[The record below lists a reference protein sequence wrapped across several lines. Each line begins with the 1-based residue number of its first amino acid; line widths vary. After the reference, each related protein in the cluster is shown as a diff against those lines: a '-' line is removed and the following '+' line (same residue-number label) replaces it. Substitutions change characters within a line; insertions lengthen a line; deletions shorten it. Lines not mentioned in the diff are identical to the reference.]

1 MEESNNTI
9 DMSISKNKINQ
20 ENISLNV
27 SPNNTEDKSTFER
40 KIIEAFRQEN
50 AYECMKKLTI
60 AYDEIKFYIKDIK
73 SSNGKNFILNR
84 NLLDKLNR
92 LVERKYFNINI
103 LIGKIFNDLLETSN
117 FDILSNDT
125 NLLIQLSNQILNNLE
140 IIKTTNISLNL
151 EKKCSTFLN
160 YLLKNT
166 KINLDDE
173 QKEILQELLNSFPS
187 KFNSESYKN
196 FNTIKDNIIQYCQS
210 EQLENK
216 IEGIDLLI
224 SNFNNTFSIHEQFDL
239 LFQYVTQIIKS
250 LINKPNI
257 NYKKAYFQLGNFI
270 TCMLYSIKFRIII
283 EKKDNLEMNIN
294 SKSIFLFDNI
304 KEDEKENQN
313 IHLQNSN
320 TDKSMNDLSFL
331 NNCLFELTE
340 QKDILIKSEKIIP
353 ICLLILNALIIYD
366 KLFDL
371 QYVCFLLLKKIYFI
385 FPQYKKKIEDLIIK
399 NLINLCIYQ
408 KKEERLNTIECRQFL
423 HYLLNNEEDED
434 LKSKLNKAIEEKGNS
449 INIELEEN
457 ILYDKT
463 IVEYEN
469 LNFSNFNLRIA
480 YPYLSIIEAGNE
492 FSKYI
497 EIENPNSLIY
507 IGVATNNYDINVKL
521 FKYCPNITNEY
532 NDYDD
537 SNDNIHFIEIY
548 KIERIDSSEIPL
560 KIILFCKEKGIYK
573 LVFDNSYSWFNSKT
587 VRYRLSVL
595 KLINEINDIKNIDNL
610 GNQENDKIE
619 VNVQI

>member
-480 YPYLSIIEAGNE
+480 YPYLSIIEAGNQ

-532 NDYDD
+532 NYYDD

-548 KIERIDSSEIPL
+548 KIERIDCSEIPL

>member
-480 YPYLSIIEAGNE
+480 YPYLSIIEAGNK

-497 EIENPNSLIY
+497 EIDNPNSLIY

-532 NDYDD
+532 NYYDD

-548 KIERIDSSEIPL
+548 KIERIDCSEIPL

>member
-1 MEESNNTI
+1 
-9 DMSISKNKINQ
+9 
-20 ENISLNV
+20 
-27 SPNNTEDKSTFER
+27 
-40 KIIEAFRQEN
+40 
-50 AYECMKKLTI
+50 
-60 AYDEIKFYIKDIK
+60 
-73 SSNGKNFILNR
+73 
-84 NLLDKLNR
+84 
-92 LVERKYFNINI
+92 
-103 LIGKIFNDLLETSN
+103 
-117 FDILSNDT
+117 
-125 NLLIQLSNQILNNLE
+125 
-140 IIKTTNISLNL
+140 
-151 EKKCSTFLN
+151 
-160 YLLKNT
+160 
-166 KINLDDE
+166 
-173 QKEILQELLNSFPS
+173 
-187 KFNSESYKN
+187 
-196 FNTIKDNIIQYCQS
+196 
-210 EQLENK
+210 
-216 IEGIDLLI
+216 
-224 SNFNNTFSIHEQFDL
+224 
-239 LFQYVTQIIKS
+239 
-250 LINKPNI
+250 
-257 NYKKAYFQLGNFI
+257 
-270 TCMLYSIKFRIII
+270 
-283 EKKDNLEMNIN
+283 MNIN

-480 YPYLSIIEAGNE
+480 YPYLSIIEAGNQ

-548 KIERIDSSEIPL
+548 KIERIDCSEIPL

>member
-9 DMSISKNKINQ
+9 DTSISKNKINQ

-27 SPNNTEDKSTFER
+27 NPSNTEDKSTFE
-40 KIIEAFRQEN
+40 KTIIEAFRQEN
-50 AYECMKKLTI
+50 VYECMKKLTI

-92 LVERKYFNINI
+92 LVERKYININV

-117 FDILSNDT
+117 FEILSNDT
-125 NLLIQLSNQILNNLE
+125 NILIQLSNQILNTLD
-140 IIKTTNISLNL
+140 IIKTTNVSLNL

-160 YLLKNT
+160 YLLQNA

-187 KFNSESYKN
+187 RYNSEAYKN
-196 FNTIKDNIIQYCQS
+196 FKDIKDNIIQYCQS

-216 IEGIDLLI
+216 VEGIDILI
-224 SNFNNTFSIHEQFDL
+224 SNFNNTYSIHEQFDL
-239 LFQYVTQIIKS
+239 LFQYVTQIVKS
-250 LINKPNI
+250 LINKPSI
-257 NYKKAYFQLGNFI
+257 DYKKAYFQLGNFI
-270 TCMLYSIKFRIII
+270 TCMLYSIKFKVKI
-283 EKKDNLEMNIN
+283 ENEENLQMNIN
-294 SKSIFLFDNI
+294 SKSIFLYDNI
-304 KEDEKENQN
+304 KEGEKEKEN

-320 TDKSMNDLSFL
+320 TNNSMNDLSFL
-331 NNCLFELTE
+331 NNCLFELTD

-353 ICLLILNALIIYD
+353 ICLLILNALIVYD

-371 QYVCFLLLKKIYFI
+371 QYVCFLLLKKIYFL
-385 FPQYKKKIEDLIIK
+385 FPQYRKNIEDLITK
-399 NLINLCIYQ
+399 NLINLCIYK

-423 HYLLNNEEDED
+423 HYLLKNGEDEE
-434 LKSKLNKAIEEKGNS
+434 LKSKLNKVIEEKGDS

-457 ILYDKT
+457 ILYDKV

-480 YPYLSIIEAGNE
+480 YPYLSIIDAGNE
-492 FSKYI
+492 YSKFI
-497 EIENPNSLIY
+497 EIDNPNSLVY
-507 IGVATNNYDINVKL
+507 IGLATNNYDINVKL
-521 FKYCPNITNEY
+521 FKYCPNITNDNNY
-532 NDYDD
+532 YDD
-537 SNDNIHFIEIY
+537 LNDNKHFIEIY
-548 KIERIDSSEIPL
+548 KIERFDCSEIPL

-595 KLINEINDIKNIDNL
+595 KLINDINDIKNMDIL
-610 GNQENDKIE
+610 GNKENDKIE
-619 VNVQI
+619 IDVQI

>member
-340 QKDILIKSEKIIP
+340 QKDILIKSENIIP

-548 KIERIDSSEIPL
+548 KIERIDCSEIPL

>member
-283 EKKDNLEMNIN
+283 ENKDNLEMNIS

-371 QYVCFLLLKKIYFI
+371 QYVCFLLLKKLYFL
-385 FPQYKKKIEDLIIK
+385 FQKNRKNIEDLIIK

-480 YPYLSIIEAGNE
+480 YPYLSIIEAGNQ

-497 EIENPNSLIY
+497 EIDNPNSLIY

-532 NDYDD
+532 NYYDD

-548 KIERIDSSEIPL
+548 KIERIDCSEIPL

>member
-283 EKKDNLEMNIN
+283 ENKDNLEMNIN

-532 NDYDD
+532 NYYDD

-548 KIERIDSSEIPL
+548 KIERIDCSEIPL

>member
-283 EKKDNLEMNIN
+283 ENKDNLEMNIS

-480 YPYLSIIEAGNE
+480 YPYLSIIEAGNQ

-497 EIENPNSLIY
+497 EIDNPNSLIY

-548 KIERIDSSEIPL
+548 KIERIDCSEIPL

>member
-283 EKKDNLEMNIN
+283 ENKDNLEMNIS

-399 NLINLCIYQ
+399 NLINLCIHQ

-480 YPYLSIIEAGNE
+480 YPYLSIIEAGNQ

-497 EIENPNSLIY
+497 EIDNPNSLIY

-548 KIERIDSSEIPL
+548 KIERIDCSEIPL

>member
-1 MEESNNTI
+1 MEESNNII
-9 DMSISKNKINQ
+9 DTSISKNKINQ

-27 SPNNTEDKSTFER
+27 NPSNTDDKSTFE
-40 KIIEAFRQEN
+40 KTIIEAFRQEN
-50 AYECMKKLTI
+50 VYECMKKLTI

-92 LVERKYFNINI
+92 LVERKYININV

-117 FDILSNDT
+117 FEILSNDT
-125 NLLIQLSNQILNNLE
+125 NLLIQLSNQILNNLD
-140 IIKTTNISLNL
+140 IIKTTNVSLNL

-160 YLLKNT
+160 FLLQNKN
-166 KINLDDE
+166 INLDDE
-173 QKEILQELLNSFPS
+173 QKEILQDLLNSFPS
-187 KFNSESYKN
+187 RYNSETYKN
-196 FNTIKDNIIQYCQS
+196 FKDIKDNIIQYCQS
-210 EQLENK
+210 DQLENK

-239 LFQYVTQIIKS
+239 LFQYVTQIVKS

-257 NYKKAYFQLGNFI
+257 DYKKAYFQLGNFI
-270 TCMLYSIKFRIII
+270 TCMLYSIKFKVKI
-283 EKKDNLEMNIN
+283 ESEANIQMNVS

-304 KEDEKENQN
+304 KEDEKEKEN
-313 IHLQNSN
+313 IHLQKSDTNNSM
-320 TDKSMNDLSFL
+320 KDLSFL
-331 NNCLFELTE
+331 NNCLFELTD
-340 QKDILIKSEKIIP
+340 QKDILIKSENIIP

-371 QYVCFLLLKKIYFI
+371 QYVCFLLLKKLYFL
-385 FPQYKKKIEDLIIK
+385 FPEYRKNIEDLITK
-399 NLINLCIYQ
+399 NLINLCIYK
-408 KKEERLNTIECRQFL
+408 KKEERLNTIECRLFL
-423 HYLLNNEEDED
+423 HYLLKNGEDEE
-434 LKSKLNKAIEEKGNS
+434 LKLKLNKVIEEKGDS
-449 INIELEEN
+449 INIELEET

-480 YPYLSIIEAGNE
+480 YPYLSIIDAGNE
-492 FSKYI
+492 YSKYI
-497 EIENPNSLIY
+497 EVDNPNSLIY

-521 FKYCPNITNEY
+521 FKYCPNITNDNNY
-532 NDYDD
+532 YDD
-537 SNDNIHFIEIY
+537 LNDNKHFIEIY
-548 KIERIDSSEIPL
+548 KIERIDCSEIPL

-595 KLINEINDIKNIDNL
+595 KLISENSNIKNMDNL
-610 GNQENDKIE
+610 GINENDKIE
-619 VNVQI
+619 VDVQI

>member
-283 EKKDNLEMNIN
+283 ENKDNLEMNIN

-480 YPYLSIIEAGNE
+480 YPYLSIIEAGNQ

-532 NDYDD
+532 NYYDD

-548 KIERIDSSEIPL
+548 KIERIDCSEIPL

>member
-125 NLLIQLSNQILNNLE
+125 NLLIQLSNQILNNLD
-140 IIKTTNISLNL
+140 IIKTTNVSLNL

-160 YLLKNT
+160 FLLQNKN
-166 KINLDDE
+166 INLDDE

-385 FPQYKKKIEDLIIK
+385 FPQYK
-399 NLINLCIYQ
+399 
-408 KKEERLNTIECRQFL
+408 
-423 HYLLNNEEDED
+423 
-434 LKSKLNKAIEEKGNS
+434 
-449 INIELEEN
+449 
-457 ILYDKT
+457 
-463 IVEYEN
+463 
-469 LNFSNFNLRIA
+469 
-480 YPYLSIIEAGNE
+480 
-492 FSKYI
+492 
-497 EIENPNSLIY
+497 
-507 IGVATNNYDINVKL
+507 
-521 FKYCPNITNEY
+521 
-532 NDYDD
+532 
-537 SNDNIHFIEIY
+537 
-548 KIERIDSSEIPL
+548 
-560 KIILFCKEKGIYK
+560 
-573 LVFDNSYSWFNSKT
+573 
-587 VRYRLSVL
+587 
-595 KLINEINDIKNIDNL
+595 
-610 GNQENDKIE
+610 
-619 VNVQI
+619 

>member
-480 YPYLSIIEAGNE
+480 YPYLSIIEAGNQ

-497 EIENPNSLIY
+497 EIDNPNSLIY

-532 NDYDD
+532 NYYDD

-548 KIERIDSSEIPL
+548 KIERIDCSEIPL